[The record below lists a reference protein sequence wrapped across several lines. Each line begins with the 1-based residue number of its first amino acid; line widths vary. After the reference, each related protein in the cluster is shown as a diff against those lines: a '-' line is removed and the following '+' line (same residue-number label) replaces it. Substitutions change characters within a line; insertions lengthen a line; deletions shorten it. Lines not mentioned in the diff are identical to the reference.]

1 MTPIV
6 EPGCAMG
13 FHAMV
18 DGHWQAARWAVVSKH
33 FRKEGARLI
42 PEPTEP
48 DPYAEEAYRLWAV
61 KQQSK

>member
-1 MTPIV
+1 
-6 EPGCAMG
+6 MG